1 MDLVIPDG
9 VPVHITIG
17 NAPPLLALP
26 NESDVRGLPAPRGS
40 SGGRLVKSVL
50 AAVLLFGSFQAGR
63 LTGHHVDAVSNAQ
76 AASEARA
83 TPMPAPQADQAAS
96 TEIPPAFRN
105 QMAQAPQVSP
115 PPGQAPRTN
124 TGTAGPTEPPASN
137 PFGLHE

>member
-17 NAPPLLALP
+17 NGPPLLALP
-26 NESDVRGLPAPRGS
+26 HETDVRVVPAPRGS

-50 AAVLLFGSFQAGR
+50 AAVLLFGSFQVGR
-63 LTGHHVDAVSNAQ
+63 FTGHHVDTVSNAQ

-83 TPMPAPQADQAAS
+83 APVPATQADQAAS

-115 PPGQAPRTN
+115 PPGQAPRTKA
-124 TGTAGPTEPPASN
+124 GTSGPTEPPASN